1 MCTFANPKEVQK
13 PKALICTRKQNR
25 EGFSL
30 MSRNKSN
37 GENGEKSPEGWR
49 YPEQPLLKGPFASL
63 VTIWRLFAIF
73 AKPFASSSP
82 TRTFLNISQDSD
94 RISKMTSSCKWP
106 VGWYSYL
113 NQKNQNK
120 QHNRLNE
127 KIQRHLTDTRS
138 LPVQAMISVF
148 YIWLF
153 ASETSPS
160 EKNTRFCY

>member
-1 MCTFANPKEVQK
+1 MKDSHLCPEIKATAKMVKNPQR
-13 PKALICTRKQNR
+13 AGDIQNNHFQR
-25 EGFSL
+25 AP
-30 MSRNKSN
+30 
-37 GENGEKSPEGWR
+37 SP
-49 YPEQPLLKGPFASL
+49 SL
-63 VTIWRLFAIF
+63 VTIWRLFVIF

-82 TRTFLNISQDSD
+82 TRAFLDISPDSD

-148 YIWLF
+148 YIWQF